1 VTPGTDSLP
10 DGVMSQRDEPLPGGT
25 AVGEYEVLGVLGEG
39 GFGAVYR
46 AVHPVIGKHAAIKVL
61 KREFSSQPDMVARFV
76 SEARAVNQI
85 RHKNII
91 DIFSFGVLSDGRQFF
106 VMELLEGVSLETYL
120 ERHGAMPFAQAAP
133 ILRAL
138 ARALGAAHAGG
149 ITHRDIKPENV
160 FLCMDEEGHA
170 TPKLLDF
177 GIAKLVVDKNSQH
190 KTRSGIPM
198 GTPLYMSPE
207 QVHGKSVDPRSD
219 IYSFGV
225 MVFQVLTGR
234 VPFDGESMMEV
245 MMKQLNAEPALPST
259 VNPGVP
265 AALDAPILAMMAK
278 DPAARPASI
287 VEAVEA
293 VIRAGGFED
302 GRSQPRLEPLSRPGT
317 SSPSAAISMFHN
329 DTLVASSTASG
340 PTVEKRRPVVA
351 LLVAAVAALGAVLG
365 VAAFALSGS
374 GPSGSR
380 STTSPEPPVGEERP
394 QTPGP
399 VTEAPLVYAT
409 GTPTSTSPD
418 VSASAAPVASDRVT
432 IVVTTKPA
440 DAELY
445 EGDELLGKGGE
456 PLSLPRGKSKIRLT
470 VKRQGFQPGTLEVL
484 PDHDRNDLKIELS
497 APKAS
502 SKTEFGEF

>member
-10 DGVMSQRDEPLPGGT
+10 DGVMSQRDEPLPSGT
-25 AVGEYEVLGVLGEG
+25 PVGEYEVLGLLGEG

-85 RHKNII
+85 RHKHII
-91 DIFSFGVLSDGRQFF
+91 DIFSFGVLPDGRQFF
-106 VMELLEGVSLETYL
+106 VMELLEGVALETYL

-133 ILRAL
+133 ILRAV
-138 ARALGAAHAGG
+138 ARALGAAHAAG

-160 FLCMDEEGHA
+160 FLCMDEDGHA

-207 QVHGKSVDPRSD
+207 QVHGKAVDPRSD

-225 MVFQVLTGR
+225 MAFQMLTGR

-245 MMKQLNAEPALPST
+245 MMKQLSAAPPPPSSVHPAIPPS
-259 VNPGVP
+259 
-265 AALDAPILAMMAK
+265 LDAPILAMMEK
-278 DPAARPASI
+278 DPAARPKSV

-293 VIRAGGFED
+293 VLRAGGFEE
-302 GRSQPRLEPLSRPGT
+302 GRTNPRLEPVSNPGIVG
-317 SSPSAAISMFHN
+317 SSAAAAVSLFHN

-340 PTVEKRRPVVA
+340 TPIERRRPVVA
-351 LLVAAVAALGAVLG
+351 LAIAGVAAVGAALG

-374 GPSGSR
+374 GSAANPVDSARGDAVTSAPPKDVPSVFASG
-380 STTSPEPPVGEERP
+380 TVTSVEP
-394 QTPGP
+394 
-399 VTEAPLVYAT
+399 A
-409 GTPTSTSPD
+409 
-418 VSASAAPVASDRVT
+418 VSASPAAERVT
-432 IVVTTKPA
+432 IVVTTTPA
-440 DAELY
+440 DADLY
-445 EGDELLGKGGE
+445 DGDKRIGRGGE
-456 PLSLPRGKSKIRLT
+456 PLSLPKGTSTIRLT
-470 VKRQGFQPGTLEVL
+470 VRKQNH
-484 PDHDRNDLKIELS
+484 PDSTVDVVPDRDRTDLKVELA
-497 APKAS
+497 APKSAGPKP
-502 SKTEFGEF
+502 SKPAEFGEFE

>member
-1 VTPGTDSLP
+1 
-10 DGVMSQRDEPLPGGT
+10 MSQRDEPLAAGT
-25 AVGEYEVLGVLGEG
+25 PVGEYEVLGLLGEG

-76 SEARAVNQI
+76 AEARAVNQI

-91 DIFSFGVLSDGRQFF
+91 DIFSFGVLPDGRQFF
-106 VMELLEGVSLETYL
+106 IMELLEGLALETYL
-120 ERHGAMPFAQAAP
+120 ERHGAMPFSQAAP
-133 ILRAL
+133 ILRAV
-138 ARALGAAHAGG
+138 ARALGAAHAAG

-160 FLCMDEEGHA
+160 FICLDEDGHA

-225 MVFQVLTGR
+225 MAFQMLTGR

-245 MMKQLNAEPALPST
+245 MMKQLNAAPPPPSSVAPT
-259 VNPGVP
+259 LSP
-265 AALDAPILAMMAK
+265 ALDAPILAMMEK
-278 DPAARPASI
+278 DPAARPPSVI
-287 VEAVEA
+287 DAVEA
-293 VIRAGGFED
+293 IVRAGGFNE
-302 GRSQPRLEPLSRPGT
+302 GTTNPRLEPVSNPGRT
-317 SSPSAAISMFHN
+317 GAPAAVTSMFYN

-340 PTVEKRRPVVA
+340 TPVERRRPVVGLA
-351 LLVAAVAALGAVLG
+351 IAAVAALGAGIG

-374 GPSGSR
+374 GTPALSTEAAAVEA
-380 STTSPEPPVGEERP
+380 TTSGALDAPRVEVSLTATAVAPV
-394 QTPGP
+394 
-399 VTEAPLVYAT
+399 
-409 GTPTSTSPD
+409 
-418 VSASAAPVASDRVT
+418 VSASAAVASDTVT
-432 IVVTTKPA
+432 FVVTTKPA

-445 EGDELLGKGGE
+445 DGDKRLGRGGE
-456 PLSLPRGKSKIRLT
+456 PFTLPRGTSKIRLT
-470 VKRQGFQPGTLEVL
+470 ITRQGFQPGSIEVV
-484 PDHDRNDLKIELS
+484 PERDRNDLRVELVGS
-497 APKAS
+497 KAAPKN
-502 SKTEFGEF
+502 EFGEF